1 MAQTIKLKRSA
12 LQGTPPTTSSL
23 ELGEVAINTY
33 DGKMYIKKDDGT
45 ESIVEVGS
53 STDVTLSGTP
63 NYITI
68 SGQVI
73 TRNQIDLTTDVTGVL
88 PSVNMDA
95 DTAHL
100 SGTQTFLGVKTLTS
114 PILVTPVLGT
124 PTSGDL
130 ANCTF
135 PTLNQNT
142 TGSSD
147 TIEITAT
154 GTSGNYRMIF
164 TGASDAT
171 ENSASIFKDSAAN
184 LYYNPSTN
192 ILNAPNLVLS
202 GDLTVNGTTTTIDTT
217 NLLVEDKNI
226 EIGNVTTP
234 SDTTADGGGI
244 TLLGTTN
251 KTIAWSNANDAWEF
265 NQDLRVTQAVSP
277 KLRLEDTTNNSVF
290 QAYAQ
295 DANSFVGTGSAHN
308 LLIGTNNITAITIN
322 NSQDT
327 SINNDLS
334 VVGNA
339 GIGTASPQGVL
350 DLGSA
355 TGGRGIAWGGS
366 SGTNH
371 YSSIWSE
378 YGNASI
384 IVGAGLKGSTSA
396 ASFLNPFT
404 GTYGYAAIEL
414 DSFSEDGM
422 KFYTGADAARTKDAA
437 IVPVERMRID
447 SSGNVGI
454 GTSSPSEKL
463 EVQGTAFSKLS
474 YAAASSGF
482 SNNSG
487 GSLILT
493 GYYDYSGAALGL
505 YVNNSG
511 HSVIATKTS
520 QPLIFSTNDTTRA
533 VINATGNVGIGTT
546 TPATALDVDG
556 VITATGGSS
565 TNWNAAE
572 ANVDTNLTW
581 TAGTTA
587 GPTVNSSTGANAV
600 IPSAS
605 ASASGAV
612 TTGTQTFAGA
622 KTFTANA
629 TFDSGTNTTL
639 AVISDDTGISH
650 IRAYGAS
657 QGTGVI
663 EVGQQATH
671 GGGISYNGDGSPAFA
686 AGETNDNITFFRRA
700 ANVVTEV
707 FSYPYN
713 GNNVTFNGVVIAAG
727 GLQLAGHTMNDI
739 DITSEY
745 SGADDHLMTSAAINA
760 RILDFGYTGNQ
771 AAGVGLSGTTTLAL
785 DLGELTAGGTL
796 IAGDYLIAEN
806 GGADHR
812 QLISSIPLS
821 IFNNDSG
828 WTANV
833 GDITGVT
840 AGTGLTGGGTS
851 GTPTLN
857 VIGGTGITAN
867 ANDIAVNMGAF
878 STSDLSEGSNQYYT
892 DARARS
898 ALAGGTG
905 ITYNSTTGSISL
917 TDTGYVTGVTAGTGL
932 SGGGTSG
939 TVTVTLDMSELTDMT
954 AAMAGTDE
962 FIVLDGGA
970 DRRKA
975 ANEIGL
981 SIFSNDSGFT
991 TNVGDITGVTA
1002 GTGLSGGGSSGSVTL
1017 NVTGLTTAQL
1027 AAGSLQLGSESF
1039 VDSDSVLMT
1048 AAAVQD
1054 KITSYGYSTTTGD
1067 ITGVTAGTGLTGGGT
1082 SGTPTLNVIGGTGI
1096 TANAN
1101 DIALTTAGAGAAVY
1115 GSTSNSTKID
1125 QITLDAYGRVTAIS
1139 TGGTGSMSSFNVQSN
1154 TGTQVAVSNA
1164 EELNFIN
1171 GTNTTA
1177 TVTNQTNPTVRID
1190 ASDTNLTWTA
1200 GTTAGPT
1207 VNSSTGANAVIP
1219 SASASASG
1227 AVTTGTQTFAGA
1239 KTFSSMISADA
1250 GFTSTVATGTAPL
1263 TVTSTTVVANLNAD
1277 LLDGNQATA
1286 FATSAH
1292 NHTGLLVT
1300 SGTPKTGNFS
1310 AVTNTRYLVDT
1321 SSSAI
1326 TAILPSSPSVGDL
1339 VSFVDLEGSFSTNNL
1354 TLDPNGSNILRSADD
1369 AVVNINNWNTS
1380 WIYTDA
1386 TSGWLPTGAAPVDTP
1401 ASSGG
1406 GSGFQVEATV
1416 QTALFTASVGKLY
1429 KLDCTGGSF
1438 NVTLPASPSEGE
1450 EVHFRFVNGSAPS
1463 SSNVTFLRNGSEI
1476 EDASEDLVWDVDS
1489 PKYFGLLYLTQDGWV
1504 II

>member
-1450 EVHFRFVNGSAPS
+1450 EVHFRFVNGSDPS
-1463 SSNVTFLRNGSEI
+1463 SSNVTFLRNGAEI
-1476 EDASEDLVWDVDS
+1476 EDASEDLIWDVDS